1 MVRYVVNFI
10 MWCRA
15 GRSRHSLGFPC
26 AFGKRV
32 ERPKSLKFR
41 EIGLAGN
48 STGGWE
54 NERPG
59 DQLVLEGS
67 SAST

>member
-1 MVRYVVNFI
+1 M
-10 MWCRA
+10 
-15 GRSRHSLGFPC
+15 LTFPMC